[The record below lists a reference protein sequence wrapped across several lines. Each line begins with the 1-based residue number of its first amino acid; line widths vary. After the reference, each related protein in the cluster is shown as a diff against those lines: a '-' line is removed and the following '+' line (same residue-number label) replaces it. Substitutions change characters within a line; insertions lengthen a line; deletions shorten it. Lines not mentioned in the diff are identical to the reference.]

1 MKKLELYIHIP
12 FCMKKCNY
20 CDFLSAP
27 ADEKSQSAYMEA
39 LKREIA
45 FYGRGM
51 SGTVLTS
58 IYIGGGT
65 PSWLQETYI
74 EEIMQEIGQFFNI
87 EKDAEI
93 SIECNPGTL
102 TRGKLECYKRNG
114 INRLSIGLQS
124 ADNEELR
131 LLGRI
136 HTFEQFLRNFELAR
150 ECGFYNINIDLMNAL
165 PGQTV
170 EKYYQTLTKVIR
182 LNPEHISSYS
192 LMIEEGTP
200 FYDRYKFDLVKQEA
214 GMPTEELPTEDTV
227 YQIGKL
233 SQDML
238 EANGYLRYEISNYAK
253 KGFACRHNIGYWQR
267 ADYIGLGLGA
277 ASLVNETRY
286 SNIRD
291 LDRYIEE
298 SFHIEEREIEDTQTQ
313 ELLEGISLH
322 DEACKVK
329 RDAQMEE
336 FMFLGLRMTEGIEKG
351 RFYQTF
357 GFTVDNIYGNIVRM
371 LVEAELLVDT
381 PTKLYLTERGI
392 DLSNYVLA
400 QFLL

>member
-39 LKREIA
+39 LKREIV